1 MKHLERK
8 DTVEL
13 SIKGESIQSLYGYY
27 LANTFLVNRRYQRKL
42 VWTIDEKRAFIDSI
56 LKGYPVP
63 LVLLAEI
70 SAPRRVLEIIDG
82 MQRLNAIMSFI
93 EQEFD
98 VNEGFFDLDTMADTK
113 LLKDNKNLI
122 QKEKILER
130 ELCANIVRYQ
140 IPLSV
145 FQETGSDHVDE
156 VFRRLNSNGRHLSRQ
171 ELRQAGAISK
181 FASIVRKVSSGIR
194 GDASA
199 SDVLNLSAM
208 KKISI
213 TNKHL
218 DYGIAIDD
226 IFWIRNNIINRED
239 LRQSKDEEII
249 ADITAWVTLERGT
262 RSSPDILDQLYGLNI
277 GTGPSTET
285 SLASQVDLQIQK
297 INEEQVTINIQYV
310 FDKIIAILSASGKS
324 FGSLL
329 FAKVPERAPRYFQ
342 IFYLAI
348 YDLLIDEDMEVSDM
362 KTLISLLDGAGDK
375 LINLSQGGG
384 TWSAKEKQNAVDS
397 FTGVLRKCFSKDNSN
412 DPGKNHWIT
421 RLENILMQS
430 STEQTLYDFKVGLH
444 SLDKNN
450 GNFDQKLFSKIVK
463 TLTAM
468 ANTLPNSVGYCVLGV
483 ADKDASAA
491 QFEKF
496 YLSKPIK
503 YSNFYICGV
512 DDEAIKH
519 NKDVDG
525 YFTKLTQLVKNEPIS
540 DRDKDYIS
548 RNISSV
554 KYFDKTVVI
563 LKIESDSKPSI
574 YGNQYFVRHG
584 SNLEEVKPDS
594 FSDLFSRFVGK

>member
-1 MKHLERK
+1 MKQQERK

-27 LANTFLVNRRYQRKL
+27 LSNTFLVNRRYQRKL

-70 SAPRRVLEIIDG
+70 SGPRRVLEIIDG

-98 VNEGFFDLDTMADTK
+98 VSGGFFDLDTMADTK
-113 LLKDNKNLI
+113 LLKDNKTLT
-122 QKEKILER
+122 QKENVLAR

-262 RSSPDILDQLYGLNI
+262 RSSPDILDQLYGLNSAA
-277 GTGPSTET
+277 GTSSET

-297 INEEQVTINIQYV
+297 INEEQVTSDIQYV
-310 FDKIIAILSASGKS
+310 FDKIITILTASGKG
-324 FGSLL
+324 FGALL

-342 IFYLAI
+342 IFYLTI
-348 YDLLIDEDMEVSDM
+348 YELLIEEDMEVADM
-362 KTLISLLDGAGDK
+362 ATLISLLDGAGDK

-384 TWSAKEKQNAVDS
+384 NWSAKEKQNAVDS
-397 FTGVLRKCFSKDNSN
+397 LTGVIRKCFAKDNSN
-412 DPGKNHWIT
+412 DPGRNHWIT

-430 STEQTLYDFKVGLH
+430 STEQTLYDFKMGLH
-444 SLDKNN
+444 SLDKDNSK
-450 GNFDQKLFSKIVK
+450 FDQKLFSKIIK

-468 ANTLPNSVGYCVLGV
+468 ANTLPNSVGYCVLGI
-483 ADKDASAA
+483 ADKELSAA
-491 QFEKF
+491 QFAKF
-496 YLSKPIK
+496 YGSKPIK
-503 YSNFYICGV
+503 YANFHICGI
-512 DDEAIKH
+512 DDEAVKH
-519 NKDVDG
+519 HKDVDT

-584 SNLEEVKPDS
+584 SNLDEVKPDS
-594 FSDLFSRFVGK
+594 FADLFSRFVK